1 MTDFASIKLLY
12 NRYSALCDEI
22 KSLIDY
28 EDYESVYEVIFE
40 KDKLIKQI
48 AAAKRTVVYKEG
60 EEAEHALIE
69 NEVKNKDAG
78 NIEHLKNLYN
88 QIGSELKKTQKTVKV
103 NNAYAKSQE
112 NKSGVFVD
120 IEE

>member
-1 MTDFASIKLLY
+1 MTDFASVKLLFK
-12 NRYSALCDEI
+12 RYSALCDEI

-28 EDYESVYEVIFE
+28 EDYDSVYEVIFQ

-48 AAAKRTVVYKEG
+48 AAAKRTVVYKDG
-60 EEAEHALIE
+60 EEEELAAIE
-69 NEVKNKDAG
+69 QDIKNKDAK
-78 NIEHLKNLYN
+78 NIEYLKKLYN
-88 QIGSELKKTQKTVKV
+88 QTGNELKKTKETVKV
-103 NNAYAKSQE
+103 NNAYARSQE